1 MAAKIK
7 EPKDE
12 KPKSSKSILGG
23 ILKDHK
29 DEHYNFHERV
39 DWRASTGSLL
49 VDVATGGVRPSM
61 WRLAGN
67 NNSGKTP
74 QCLEIIR
81 NIFKSVPN
89 SKAVWFFSEGR
100 GLSDENKERCGLK
113 FVYSEEEWDEHTVFV
128 FETNTFELFIKTVRE
143 LVLNNPEQN
152 RYAFCLDSLDGM
164 TLRGDKDKEIDE
176 NNKVAGVPA
185 MSKKM
190 MQSLSLGMFKFGHWL
205 GIVSQVTAEIKL
217 DQYSK
222 TPDRGGQFSG
232 GNSLLHGSDIILQ
245 YEPSFG
251 GDFILD
257 SSGRFNDG
265 KTKPIG
271 QNVRVVLVK
280 SILEEYKKTKITYP
294 IKYGRR
300 PSGIWLE
307 KELADLVLGWEMGKK
322 AGAGWI
328 TMTPAIMQELLDA
341 DVEFPEKI
349 QGVDNIA
356 KELETNSKAL
366 EFFQQKFFTLLS

>member
-1 MAAKIK
+1 MAAKTK

-12 KPKSSKSILGG
+12 KPKSSKSVLGG
-23 ILKDHK
+23 ILKEHK

-49 VDVATGGVRPSM
+49 LDVATGGVRPSM

-81 NIFKSVPN
+81 NIFKTVPN

-128 FETNTFELFIKTVRE
+128 FETNTFELFIKTIRE

-205 GIVSQVTAEIKL
+205 GIISQVTAEIKL
-217 DQYSK
+217 DQYAK

-307 KELADLVLGWEMGKK
+307 KELADLILGWEMGKK

-328 TMTPAIMQELLDA
+328 TMTPAVMEELLSA
-341 DVEFPEKI
+341 GVEFPEKV

-356 KELETNSKAL
+356 KELETNEKAL
-366 EFFQQKFFTLLS
+366 EFFSQKFFSLLS